1 MAYQIPAIAKGVF
14 ESLVEFWQWYER
26 SRQAAIAAN
35 IDSLELDWLLER
47 VAGIDKLA
55 LRLRQIEPD
64 VSVQLKL
71 DSLWQQRLCDRL
83 PVQYLA
89 GETTWRD
96 LDLYVTPA
104 VLIPRP
110 ETELLIDLAWDYC
123 DRTKADTGEWVD
135 LGTGSGAIALGLA
148 KALPKANIHAVDRS
162 AEALAIAKQNALR
175 HGLESQ
181 IRFYQGNWFEPL
193 EAIRGKVAGMVSNPP
208 YIPTAEVEQLQPEV
222 RDCEPRLALDGGSDG
237 LEAIRYLIATAPF
250 YLAIG
255 GYWIVEVMVGQ
266 APTVAEMLARS
277 GLYAQIEIH
286 QDRSGIERFVA
297 AIVSVR

>member
-1 MAYQIPAIAKGVF
+1 
-14 ESLVEFWQWYER
+14 VEFWQWYER
-26 SRQAAIAAN
+26 SRQAAISAQ

-64 VSVQLKL
+64 ASMQLKL
-71 DSLWQQRLCDRL
+71 DSLWQQRLRDRL

-96 LDLYVTPA
+96 LDLYVTLA

-110 ETELLIDLAWDYC
+110 ETELLIDLIQDYC
-123 DRTKADTGEWVD
+123 DRNKVETGEWLD

-148 KALPKANIHAVDRS
+148 RVLPKANIHAVDCS
-162 AEALAIAKQNALR
+162 VEALAIAKKNALR

-193 EAIRGKVAGMVSNPP
+193 EAIRGRVSGMVSNPP
-208 YIPTAEVEQLQPEV
+208 YIPTAEVKQLQPEV
-222 RDCEPRLALDGGSDG
+222 RDCEPHLALDGGNDG
-237 LEAIRYLIATAPF
+237 LDAIRYLISTAPS

-255 GYWIVEVMVGQ
+255 GYWVVEVMIGQ
-266 APTVAEMLARS
+266 APTVAKMLARLGS
-277 GLYAQIEIH
+277 YTQIEIH

-297 AIVSVR
+297 AIVSGRSTD

>member
-1 MAYQIPAIAKGVF
+1 MV
-14 ESLVEFWQWYER
+14 FWQWYER
-26 SRQAAIAAN
+26 SRQVAISAK

-64 VSVQLKL
+64 ASMQLKL
-71 DSLWQQRLCDRL
+71 DSLWQKRLRDRL

-96 LDLYVTPA
+96 LNLYVTPA

-110 ETELLIDLAWDYC
+110 ETELLIDLVLEYC
-123 DRTKADTGEWVD
+123 TRHQVEAGEWVD

-148 KALPKANIHAVDRS
+148 RVLPKANIHAVDLS
-162 AEALAIAKQNALR
+162 DEALAIAKQNALR
-175 HGLESQ
+175 HGLQSR

-208 YIPTAEVEQLQPEV
+208 YIPTAEVERLQPEV
-222 RDCEPRLALDGGSDG
+222 RDCEPRLALDGGNDG
-237 LEAIRYLIATAPF
+237 LDAMRYLISAAPS

-255 GYWIVEVMVGQ
+255 GYWIVEVMAGQ
-266 APTVAEMLARS
+266 ASTVVKMLARS
-277 GLYAQIEIH
+277 DSYAQIEIH

-297 AIVSVR
+297 ATVCKLVD